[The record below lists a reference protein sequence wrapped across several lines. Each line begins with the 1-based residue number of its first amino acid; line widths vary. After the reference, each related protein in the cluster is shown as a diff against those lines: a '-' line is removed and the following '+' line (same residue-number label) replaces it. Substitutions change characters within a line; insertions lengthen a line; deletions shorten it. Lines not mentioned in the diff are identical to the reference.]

1 MTSKTIDI
9 RLEDN
14 KNNTELF
21 LDNKLYT
28 VQRNE
33 ADCFAFLLK
42 DYFFDLIKEINLKNL
57 YKIDFFDSNYRYYK
71 EYREGFN
78 LYLASDISYND
89 LQSVFKAIGYNL
101 KYIYT
106 TNAVTQYELI
116 CKRKL
121 IEVNSFMSPALWY
134 SNKEESW
141 YIIAGSD
148 VHIKVSRE
156 INLCF
161 DLLWIPIKLKITYIP
176 VNNDW
181 KSAEYTTDEDSEEED
196 IRIRLF

>member
-1 MTSKTIDI
+1 MKNRIIDI
-9 RLEDN
+9 RIEDSI
-14 KNNTELF
+14 NNTQIF
-21 LDNKLYT
+21 LDNKIYT
-28 VQRNE
+28 IQRNE
-33 ADCFAFLLK
+33 VDCFAFLLK

-89 LQSVFKAIGYNL
+89 LQSVFKAIGYSL

-106 TNAVTQYELI
+106 TNAVTQYALI
-116 CKRKL
+116 CRRKL
-121 IEVNSFMSPALWY
+121 TEVNSFINPALWY

-141 YIIAGSD
+141 YIITGNE
-148 VHIKVSRE
+148 VHIKVDRE
-156 INLCF
+156 INLFF
-161 DLLWIPIKLKITYIP
+161 DILWKPIKLKITYP
-176 VNNDW
+176 VNSDW

-196 IRIRLF
+196 IRIKLF